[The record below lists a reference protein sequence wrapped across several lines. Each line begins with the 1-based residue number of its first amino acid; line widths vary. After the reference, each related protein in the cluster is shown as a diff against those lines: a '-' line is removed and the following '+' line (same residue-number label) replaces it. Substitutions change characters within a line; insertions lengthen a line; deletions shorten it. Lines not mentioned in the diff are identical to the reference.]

1 MFKSIK
7 TKFTLAFGT
16 LIVVLFVIVGSFML
30 DAKARELTGDIAE
43 SVQLFTQLSTESV
56 MESYFNYL
64 EPGNY
69 IPFQRDLSGLLRR
82 NSDINHLSITSYGGV
97 VLFDSVE
104 EEIAQYEGTIR
115 TVIDSDELNRVQAN
129 HMSILMDSGELIYV
143 KFNDDQSIN
152 YVDSNEERVKAPSD
166 RSRITDIVVPYDNAY
181 AITYLVNYSQL
192 EERLKLARTQIIVAA
207 VVGLVLTLM
216 LSFMMSVSI
225 TNPIKELKK
234 SALKLGKGD
243 FKTRVKVKTKDE
255 VGVLAQTFN
264 KMAKDLEA
272 STEAR
277 VYQERVQKEL
287 ELASQIQ
294 QELLPSDKL
303 ELKHLDIAGGLVP
316 ASEVGGDAFD
326 YIEMAN
332 GCHLFYLGD
341 VTGHG
346 VAAGIVSS
354 IANAMLYGLRRE
366 NEISDVI
373 HKLNEVIK
381 AKTTAK
387 VFITMALTFWND
399 KKRTLHYV
407 NAGHPA
413 ILYYDSGK
421 KKVTEVQQQGMA
433 LGFVDNLA
441 DIIKPQS
448 IKMKK
453 DDVIVMYS
461 DGVPEAIGKKGEQYG
476 MARFKRIVQDAG
488 NDLFTAEGIKNAV
501 LSDVIQYIG
510 NKEHDDDITVVVLKG
525 KD

>member
-1 MFKSIK
+1 M
-7 TKFTLAFGT
+7 
-16 LIVVLFVIVGSFML
+16 
-30 DAKARELTGDIAE
+30 
-43 SVQLFTQLSTESV
+43 
-56 MESYFNYL
+56 
-64 EPGNY
+64 
-69 IPFQRDLSGLLRR
+69 
-82 NSDINHLSITSYGGV
+82 
-97 VLFDSVE
+97 
-104 EEIAQYEGTIR
+104 
-115 TVIDSDELNRVQAN
+115 
-129 HMSILMDSGELIYV
+129 
-143 KFNDDQSIN
+143 
-152 YVDSNEERVKAPSD
+152 
-166 RSRITDIVVPYDNAY
+166 
-181 AITYLVNYSQL
+181 NYSQL
-192 EERLKLARTQIIVAA
+192 DARLAIARTQIIVAA
-207 VVGLVLTLM
+207 IVGLVLTLM
-216 LSFMMSVSI
+216 LSFMLSVSI

-243 FKTRVKVKTKDE
+243 FKTRVKIKSKDE

-303 ELKHLDIAGGLVP
+303 ELKHLDVAGGLIP

-326 YIEMAN
+326 YIEMKN

-346 VAAGIVSS
+346 VAAGIISS
-354 IANAMLYGLRRE
+354 IANAMLYGLRGE

-373 HKLNEVIK
+373 HKLNDVVK

-413 ILYYDSGK
+413 ILYYDAAK

-488 NDLFTAEGIKNAV
+488 NDLYTSEGIKNAV

-525 KD
+525 KG